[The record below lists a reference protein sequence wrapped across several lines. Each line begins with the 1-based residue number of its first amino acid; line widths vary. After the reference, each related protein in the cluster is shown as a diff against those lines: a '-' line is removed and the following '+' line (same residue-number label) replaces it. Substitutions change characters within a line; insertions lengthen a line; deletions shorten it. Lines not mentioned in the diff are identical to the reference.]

1 MSTARFSSIA
11 ASSAPHKRRRNAHF
25 NKDRYTLLYLTF
37 ILLYQGINR
46 VESDVS
52 DSASEYLGSSD
63 SDSDSNSVSTSGVVD
78 SNSESTS
85 NDSDS
90 DSDSNSV
97 STSGVVDSNSEST
110 SNDSDSDAGSV
121 DSTAIDIGLLDAA
134 EAPIS
139 DADFGTYF

>member
-1 MSTARFSSIA
+1 
-11 ASSAPHKRRRNAHF
+11 
-25 NKDRYTLLYLTF
+25 LYLTF

-52 DSASEYLGSSD
+52 DSASEYLGS
-63 SDSDSNSVSTSGVVD
+63 
-78 SNSESTS
+78 
-85 NDSDS
+85 SDS